1 MAVKNATN
9 IFASTTTESVI
20 QTMRDTMSVFA
31 EDGVTYV
38 SFALNRGKGSG
49 AQVIPVSQLGDFCA
63 VLDDF
68 ATNGV
73 NDAVEENIS
82 AAESVRRTIAVD
94 DDGILSF
101 RARSGKGAKPAK
113 VAPSQLGEAVTFLR
127 DALPMIEKAAG
138 KLGAKK

>member
-1 MAVKNATN
+1 MANKNATS
-9 IFASTTTESVI
+9 IFSSTVNESVI
-20 QTMRDTMSVFA
+20 QTMKETMSVFA
-31 EDGVTYV
+31 EDGVVYA

-49 AQVIPVSQLGDFCA
+49 AQIVPVSQLPDFCA

-82 AAESVRRTIAVD
+82 ASESVRRTIAVD
-94 DDGILSF
+94 DDGNLSF
-101 RARSGKGAKPAK
+101 RCRSGKGAKPAK
-113 VAPSQLGEAVTFLR
+113 VHPSQLGEAVAFLR

-138 KLGAKK
+138 KLGKK